1 MPEIYNNSENTAP
14 IEQNLTES
22 TEQRLSSE
30 IIVDKVN
37 NSPDINQTPEQIPT
51 ITEQYKAEQHIKQ
64 VVETQKNIYQ
74 QNSTTKILPPKLQE
88 KYGWLLNVPEEH
100 RVEVAMKLI
109 TTKGKDILDVIHAF
123 LAVEDYVALDNLEES
138 LNAIYPTLIAEGILP
153 DIHNK

>member
-37 NSPDINQTPEQIPT
+37 NIPDINQTPEQIPT

>member
-1 MPEIYNNSENTAP
+1 MPEIYNNNSENTAP

-22 TEQRLSSE
+22 NEQRLSSE
-30 IIVDKVN
+30 MSDKVS

-74 QNSTTKILPPKLQE
+74 QNPTTKTLTPKLQE

-138 LNAIYPTLIAEGILP
+138 LNAIYPTLIEEGILP